1 MRVVWEEIECVF
13 ERPNEGVVR
22 PFDRIFRLKVP
33 GGWLV
38 TRDHSLTGGTDIKHV
53 ISTQT
58 EEAHQPAD
66 QFVRAFPI
74 MVIGG
79 ITPGVVVRI
88 DSFP

>member
-38 TRDHSLTGGTDIKHV
+38 TRDRSNQVSIIYIPDPQHDWEFNSDSRECI
-53 ISTQT
+53 
-58 EEAHQPAD
+58 EEGYCR
-66 QFVRAFPI
+66 V
-74 MVIGG
+74 
-79 ITPGVVVRI
+79 
-88 DSFP
+88 